1 LRKKSSF
8 GLGRWVFIIFGST
21 FEIYRKTKT
30 MRILILSTLALS
42 LAMGMS
48 CGNKKKK
55 KQESNKVEET
65 NKYTTE
71 QGSTVWVM
79 LADMNEKF
87 PTDPFTLIDVHVDDM
102 NKLHLTVEYGG
113 GCKPHEFKILGS
125 KAILKSFPAQRP
137 VMIVH
142 NSNNDECRAIIREEI
157 LVDISEFAY
166 SKEQDSEII
175 LLIEGQRLSYKYQDP
190 KANDK

>member
-1 LRKKSSF
+1 
-8 GLGRWVFIIFGST
+8 
-21 FEIYRKTKT
+21 
-30 MRILILSTLALS
+30 MRILILSALALS
-42 LAMGMS
+42 LAMSMS

-55 KQESNKVEET
+55 KQENKQVEET
-65 NKYTTE
+65 NKYKTE

-79 LADMNEKF
+79 LVDMNEKY
-87 PTDPFTLIDVHVDDM
+87 PSDPFTMIDVHVDDM

-125 KAILKSFPAQRP
+125 NAILKSFPAQRP

-142 NSNNDECRAIIREEI
+142 NANSDECRAIIREEI
-157 LVDISEFAY
+157 LVDISDFAY
-166 SKEQDSEII
+166 TKEQDSEII
-175 LLIEGQRLSYKYQDP
+175 LLIDGQRLNYKYQDP